1 MPRDIIQGVKCLAWH
16 TNNGVS
22 LHVSY
27 PCRCLVYI
35 TPELEYT
42 IASRADRSHSTRGT
56 IARTLGSIFTSSMA
70 SSHNLPIHR
79 NSYPFIAPARFIGQL
94 QDKRALVTGASHGI
108 GRSTVQALA
117 AAGAHIACVSRN
129 SEALDA
135 LVTSLNTKA
144 VAIPADITDTARLAD
159 VVRETESRLGGPIDI
174 LVNCAGGVR
183 FNTFEAE
190 DPELGDWWRIF
201 ELNLRAPVALIR
213 LVLPAMLKRGSGT
226 IISFG
231 SSAAVEEAPFCT
243 AYATSKTALTKF
255 HAELEAETSGRG
267 VATYVLHPGEV
278 DTGAAKVPGA
288 LNMDTLMTTPRMAAH
303 LAKWEHMILAQPE
316 LAADTVVALCADER
330 ARVLSGKFI
339 DARKD
344 LEGLV
349 EQMEKPMGYL
359 KPYLRV

>member
-1 MPRDIIQGVKCLAWH
+1 M
-16 TNNGVS
+16 
-22 LHVSY
+22 
-27 PCRCLVYI
+27 
-35 TPELEYT
+35 
-42 IASRADRSHSTRGT
+42 
-56 IARTLGSIFTSSMA
+56 
-70 SSHNLPIHR
+70 
-79 NSYPFIAPARFIGQL
+79 
-94 QDKRALVTGASHGI
+94 
-108 GRSTVQALA
+108 QALA

-135 LVTSLNTKA
+135 LVASLNTKA
-144 VAIPADITDTARLAD
+144 VTIPADITDTARLAD
-159 VVRETESRLGGPIDI
+159 VVREAESRLGGPIDI
-174 LVNCAGGVR
+174 LINCAGGVR

-190 DPELGDWWRIF
+190 NVDLGDWWHIF

-303 LAKWEHMILAQPE
+303 LAKWEHIILAQPE

-344 LEGLV
+344 LEGLI
-349 EQMEKPMGYL
+349 EQTENPMGHL
-359 KPYLRV
+359 KSDFLV